1 MEKEKKITKKD
12 NHYYQGVDVVCA
24 CGNRF
29 KVNST
34 LKEIKTEICSACHPY
49 YTGNEKLIDTAGR
62 IDKFKARM
70 EKTNILK
77 NDNKPKKE
85 NQ

>member
-1 MEKEKKITKKD
+1 MKKELIKD

-34 LKEIKTEICSACHPY
+34 AKEIKTEICSACHPY

-70 EKTNILK
+70 KKTNILK
-77 NDNKPKKE
+77 NDKKSKKE
-85 NQ
+85 SQ

>member
-1 MEKEKKITKKD
+1 MKKEVKKD
-12 NHYYQGVDVVCA
+12 NQYYQGVDVVCA

-34 LKEIKTEICSACHPY
+34 SSEIKTEICSACHPY

-62 IDKFKARM
+62 IDKFKSRM
-70 EKTNILK
+70 EKTQVLK
-77 NDNKPKKE
+77 DKKITKKVIK
-85 NQ
+85 